1 MNKKIMIV
9 EDSALMIAV
18 IKKFIQKSGRS
29 FDIIAAHSGGESV
42 VLYKSE
48 KPDLVF
54 MDIRM
59 PGMDGVTALQKI
71 KEFDPNARVV
81 MCTAIKT
88 KEEQQKAE
96 ESGCV
101 GYITKP
107 FSEED
112 IIYAVNDNI

>member
-9 EDSALMIAV
+9 DDSALMVAV
-18 IKKFIQKSGRS
+18 IHNFIQKTGRE
-29 FDIIAAHSGGESV
+29 FDMIAAHSGQDSV
-42 VLYKSE
+42 NLYKKE

-71 KEFDPNARVV
+71 KEFDPNARVI

-107 FSEED
+107 FTEED
-112 IIYAVNDNI
+112 IIYAVNDNV

>member
-1 MNKKIMIV
+1 MDKKIMIV
-9 EDSALMIAV
+9 EDSSLMIAV
-18 IKKFIQKSGRS
+18 IKKFIHKSGRN
-29 FDIIAAHSGGESV
+29 FNIIAAHNGQESIS
-42 VLYKSE
+42 LYKNE

-88 KEEQQKAE
+88 KEGQQKAE

>member
-1 MNKKIMIV
+1 MNKRIMV
-9 EDSALMIAV
+9 VDDSALMVAV
-18 IKKFIQKSGRS
+18 IKKFILKSGRE
-29 FDIIAAHSGGESV
+29 FDIIPAHSGQESV
-42 VLYKSE
+42 NLYKKE

-71 KEFDPNARVV
+71 KEFDPNARII

-88 KEEQQKAE
+88 REEQQKAE

-107 FSEED
+107 FTEED